1 MEKENSFAMEMLK
14 ELSQQNKR
22 LGVIIIIIAS
32 LWFSTI
38 VGFGL
43 YLNQYDYTTETYTVE
58 SEDYGNAIINGG
70 GDVKINERGDVEIGE
85 SDEGS

>member
-1 MEKENSFAMEMLK
+1 MENSFAMEMLK

-22 LGVIIIIIAS
+22 LGIIIIIISS

-58 SEDYGNAIINGG
+58 SEDNGNAIINEG
-70 GDVKINERGDVEIGE
+70 GDVKIGE

>member
-1 MEKENSFAMEMLK
+1 MEKEDSFAMEMLK

-58 SEDYGNAIINGG
+58 SEDNGNAIINEG
-70 GDVKINERGDVEIGE
+70 GDVKVGE
-85 SDEGS
+85 SNEGS

>member
-1 MEKENSFAMEMLK
+1 MENSFAMEMLK

-38 VGFGL
+38 LGFGL

-58 SEDYGNAIINGG
+58 SEDNGNAIINEG
-70 GDVKINERGDVEIGE
+70 GDVQIGE
-85 SDEGS
+85 GDEGS